1 MNRIPKIHGICIAL
15 FGLCCLGVYLVVQK
29 TVFYAMLPHN
39 TYNEYDQDQSNS
51 DDSCEVVLAFPETK
65 MTSADITGSQP
76 GAETVHLTDPGDV
89 GKYVDAMHEL
99 KALKVC
105 EDRSELTMAENY
117 TVLSF
122 TDEDGKV
129 KDYKFVGEYLIYNDD
144 VYHIEN
150 REALDVLEKMFD

>member
-1 MNRIPKIHGICIAL
+1 MNRITKILGTCIVL

-29 TVFYAMLPHN
+29 TGYFDMPPHN
-39 TYNEYDQDQSNS
+39 TNNEYDNDQSYS
-51 DDSCEVVLAFPETK
+51 DDPCEEVLVFPETK

-89 GKYVDAMHEL
+89 GEYVDAMHEL

-105 EDRSELTMAENY
+105 EDRSELAMAENY

-129 KDYKFVGEYLIYNDD
+129 GDYKFVGEYLICGDD

-150 REALDVLEKMFD
+150 REALDVLEKMFE